1 MSMLKK
7 TAALTVSAVLLLQPM
22 TASAV
27 TWNNIVDGLRNSG
40 SNRYTEDGT
49 TIEKMG
55 ITIPL
60 RAERLKTVCM

>member
-27 TWNNIVDGLRNSG
+27 
-40 SNRYTEDGT
+40 
-49 TIEKMG
+49 KMC
-55 ITIPL
+55 IRDRHSRRVYNMQACLTD
-60 RAERLKTVCM
+60 E